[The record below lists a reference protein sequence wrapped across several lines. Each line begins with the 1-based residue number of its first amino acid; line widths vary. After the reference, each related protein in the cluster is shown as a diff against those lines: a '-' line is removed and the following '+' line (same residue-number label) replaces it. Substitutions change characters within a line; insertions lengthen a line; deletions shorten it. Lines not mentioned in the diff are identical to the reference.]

1 MDSLRHILVG
11 VDYSPCAASALRE
24 AARIASWN
32 RASLLAVHVVLD
44 EAVAEVKRLT
54 GIDTAEL
61 LEGRKLRLQRFVDE
75 TLGPDAAE
83 LLQLRAIIGHPFQ
96 EIMALVEDRDVGLL
110 VLGSHGAEHPE
121 PKITGT
127 LATKCVRKAPC
138 RVLLVRESQS
148 ESFQR
153 VTVAVDFSPTS
164 RQALHDA
171 ARIARQ
177 DRAELLVVHVYAPA
191 WKHFLAEGEQLPVSP
206 QQAAAYLREVESQ
219 LADFTYETLEEY
231 EGITTSA
238 EVIEAVS
245 PAVGLIRF
253 LTERQADLAVIG
265 TRGAS
270 QLDVVLLGSTA
281 ERVIYDSPCSVLTIK
296 PEGFAFRLAPA
307 SPQ

>member
-1 MDSLRHILVG
+1 MDNLRHILAG
-11 VDYSPCAASALRE
+11 VDYSPCAANALRE

-32 RASLLAVHVVLD
+32 RASLLVAHVVLD

-54 GIDTAEL
+54 GIETAEL

-75 TLGPDAAE
+75 TLAPHGAPP
-83 LLQLRAIIGHPFQ
+83 LQLRTVVGHPFQ
-96 EIMALVEDRDVGLL
+96 EIMSLVESRDAGLL

-121 PKITGT
+121 PQITGT

-138 RVLLVRESQS
+138 RVLLVRDAPS
-148 ESFQR
+148 ERFQR
-153 VTVAVDFSPTS
+153 VAVAVDFSPTS

-191 WKHFLAEGEQLPVSP
+191 WKHFLAEGEELPVSP
-206 QQAAAYLREVESQ
+206 QQAADYLREVERR

-231 EGITTSA
+231 EGIASSA

-265 TRGAS
+265 TRGTS
-270 QLDVVLLGSTA
+270 ELDVVLLGSTA
-281 ERVIYDSPCSVLTIK
+281 ERVIYDSPCSVLTVK
-296 PEGFAFRLAPA
+296 PEGFAFHGSAKP
-307 SPQ
+307 